1 MNTPVDTSDPG
12 PLALGTVVVIGGGC
26 YGTFYTNQLETARA
40 RGKVRYRKIL
50 VVDRNPGCQVT
61 RDLQPN
67 AGRELVVD
75 EWSPFL
81 ARFFAGYPEHDLS
94 AAAHDVIVPSP
105 LMPHLMYQW
114 LLRRALERWP
124 AREVVTAPLI
134 DSPGTPYDATAP
146 DHTRYVSFADW
157 ICPTHCTEPARCPV
171 IRAPRTWEMSQA
183 MEEWTGRLNRN
194 RPTRG
199 PVLLECRHTA
209 FAVGTFSV
217 AAVLNGD
224 RVITEA
230 GAGGEPVDVLVATVS
245 GCHGAA
251 NLLRIGGRNS

>member
-1 MNTPVDTSDPG
+1 MHASDRTREAG
-12 PLALGTVVVIGGGC
+12 PLTLGTVVIIGGGC

-40 RGKVRYRKIL
+40 RGKVGYQKIL
-50 VVDRNPGCQVT
+50 VVDKDPGCQVT
-61 RDLQPN
+61 RDLKPESD
-67 AGRELVVD
+67 RELVVE

-81 ARFFAGYPEHDLS
+81 HRFFAGYPQQEPS
-94 AAAHDVIVPSP
+94 GAALDVIVPSP

-114 LLRRALERWP
+114 LLGRARERWP
-124 AREVVTAPLI
+124 GREVVTAPLT

-171 IRAPRTWEMSQA
+171 IRAPRTWEMAEA
-183 MEEWTGRLNRN
+183 MEEWTGRLNRD

-199 PVLLECRHTA
+199 PVLLECRHTV

-217 AAVLNGD
+217 EAVLSGD
-224 RVITEA
+224 RVIRDA
-230 GAGGEPVDVLVATVS
+230 GESGEPVDVLVATVS

-251 NLLRIGGRNS
+251 NLLRLGARNG